1 MSVFDYDENEWFE
14 KESWEDHSIRDMLK
28 DKAEEH
34 GTSIIIKR
42 TNFTFYPNLVTNTKK
57 QLARRFSKYINK
69 NDLESIRINKE
80 AHPPVSY
87 PEATN
92 YKKNPYKQKNIFILG
107 VLFIIIIFFIFLIFA
122 VFNYTRNPSINL
134 NLYLIIGIVFCLILM
149 TMYLVKLKIIS

>member
-1 MSVFDYDENEWFE
+1 MPQESIAAYVNNIIAFAIFIITLVFIFGIVFL
-14 KESWEDHSIRDMLK
+14 SSTILSR
-28 DKAEEH
+28 
-34 GTSIIIKR
+34 R
-42 TNFTFYPNLVTNTKK
+42 T
-57 QLARRFSKYINK
+57 INK